1 MLLPP
6 FIRRGFQRLWP
17 HHRAVLVGLWL
28 LVQAA
33 FLVRYHGPH
42 YANDSELYLHYS
54 TNVAKNGYYKFEPT
68 VVVPGQPPTP
78 PDAFVPEHTQRYI
91 LYVWFQVA
99 WLWLKTG
106 WWGIVLGQIA
116 VSGAAAAALYGGVRH
131 LASGRRGAAALATLL
146 FIVWPDIQQFNCYLL
161 TESLFI
167 SLSVLSFAAFVRVR
181 AGGWRAWATLVLV
194 LLLTVLTRPNGFV
207 LTFAVLTAGLENLRQ
222 RPGRLLFW
230 AAVGAVV
237 LAIPLALVV
246 LNQRLQ
252 SYFIVETY
260 QRGELIFGS
269 PVWAVHPATPLDMP
283 ADGIGQVPR
292 ILYFAAHNPGF
303 LLRLMFGKL
312 FVFVSGMKPY
322 YSVAHRLAYVLVLW
336 PLYYLAA
343 RGTQRPDVWKL
354 ARIFLAAVPLWQA
367 AIVMLTVED
376 WDVRFLAPVLPF
388 VFILAALEM
397 SMLADK
403 RLAGLMNNSPNS
415 LSQ

>member
-6 FIRRGFQRLWP
+6 FIRRSLQLLWP

-33 FLVRYHGPH
+33 FLVRNHGPH
-42 YANDSELYLHYS
+42 YANDSEIYLGYS
-54 TNVAKNGYYKFEPT
+54 TNVAKNGYYKDEPT
-68 VVVPGQPPTP
+68 VIVPGQPPVP
-78 PDAFVPEHTQRYI
+78 AEQFVYEHTQRYI
-91 LYVWFQVA
+91 LYAWFQVV

-116 VSGAAAAALYGGVRH
+116 VSGLAAWALYGGVRH
-131 LASGRRGAAALATLL
+131 LAGARGAATLATLL
-146 FIVWPDIQQFNCYLL
+146 FLLWPDIQQFNAYLL

-194 LLLTVLTRPNGFV
+194 LGLTALTRPNGFV
-207 LTFAVLTAGLENLRQ
+207 LTFAALTAGLENLRQ
-222 RPGRLLFW
+222 RPGRRLFW

-237 LAIPLALVV
+237 LAIPPALVV

-312 FVFVSGMKPY
+312 FVYVSGLKPY

-336 PLYYLAA
+336 PLYYLAVRGA
-343 RGTQRPDVWKL
+343 RCSGVWKL
-354 ARIFLAAVPLWQA
+354 ARVFLAAVPLWQA
-367 AIVMLTVED
+367 AIIMLTVED
-376 WDVRFLAPVLPF
+376 WDVRFQAPVLPF
-388 VFILAALEM
+388 VFILAALAVSE
-397 SMLADK
+397 LVKDK
-403 RLAGLMNNSPNS
+403 RLARALT
-415 LSQ
+415 